1 MPVVDGL
8 NAGYASSILEQYLEN
23 PESVPSEWRVLFESG
38 PTGDVVAGLPGLARL
53 LEMARPPIDRNG
65 GSVAA
70 AARPA
75 EAAPAPVEAAPTPVA
90 VAPAPV
96 EVVPAPVEAAPAPAA
111 APAVEAAPAPAEA
124 APAPAEAAPAPA
136 EAAPAL
142 AAAPPVEAAPAQ
154 AEAAPAPAEV
164 ASAPAEVAS
173 APAAPPPVEA
183 GPAPAEA
190 PDELLLGAVAAAMAL
205 VKAHRM
211 HGHLAAHLDPLGSEP
226 VGDPALEPER
236 LVPKLTP
243 ELQARIPASLLRLYV
258 PAETLADALPRLRE
272 TYCGTIA
279 YEIEHISDH
288 ERRVWLRQAIES
300 GRYRQP
306 LTADEKRALLQRL
319 SEVEGFERY
328 LRKAFLGQ
336 KQFSIEGLDVM
347 VPMLDEAIS
356 IAAEAGAHE
365 VVMGMAHRGRLNV
378 LAHTI
383 GQPYETIL
391 REFEGERTIE
401 AVVAD
406 PEGGSGDVK
415 YHLGAEG
422 VRKTASGEITITL
435 CSNPS
440 HLEAVDPVVEGRT
453 RAEQTDRST
462 RAGVHD
468 PVIALP
474 VLIHGDASFAGQGV
488 VAETLN
494 IEGLAGY
501 STGGTLHLI
510 ANNQVGFTTD
520 PAEGRSTR
528 YSSDLAKGFDIPIVH
543 VNADD
548 PEAAISAI
556 RLALAF
562 RRRFGHDI
570 VVDLVGY
577 RRFGHN
583 EQDEPAYTQPLM
595 AQRIAEQ
602 PTVREQ
608 YAARLVEEGVLGAAD
623 AEALERRVEAMLREA
638 HERLR
643 STFGH
648 QEVPRSED
656 GHALRASL
664 GATVTA
670 VPAER
675 LRELDRELVAVPDH
689 FTVHPKLARQ
699 LERRAVALE
708 EGGIDWGHAESLAFA
723 TLLAEGI
730 PVRLTGQDTERG
742 TFSHR
747 HLVFHDVHSGE
758 RYAPIQHLREATAS
772 FEVHNSP
779 LSEYAA
785 VGFEYGYSVAA
796 PEALVLW
803 EAQFGDFVNGAQI
816 ILDQFLVAGLSKW
829 GETSRLTLLLPH
841 GYEGNGP
848 EHSSARLERFLQSTA
863 QENIRV
869 VNCSTAA
876 QYFHVLR
883 LQALGPLARPLVV
896 MTPKGLLRLR
906 ESASTLADLAEGSFE
921 PVLDDPDA
929 EKGRVRRLILC
940 SGKVYYD
947 IVGHELHAEDDTV
960 AVARIEQLYPFP
972 SEQAKELIYSF
983 PYLEEVV
990 WVQEEPQNMGAWR
1003 SIRHRL
1009 EEACPPGVP
1018 LGFVGRPWRA
1028 SPSEGYPTSHLREQ
1042 DRIVRDALG

>member
-1 MPVVDGL
+1 MRDVDGL
-8 NAGYASSILEQYLEN
+8 NAGYASAILEQYLEN
-23 PESVPSEWRVLFESG
+23 PESVPPEWRALFEGGSS
-38 PTGDVVAGLPGLARL
+38 DVVTGLPGLVRL
-53 LEMARPPIDRNG
+53 LETARVPADGNG
-65 GSVAA
+65 GTAVA
-70 AARPA
+70 PP
-75 EAAPAPVEAAPTPVA
+75 APAPT
-90 VAPAPV
+90 APV
-96 EVVPAPVEAAPAPAA
+96 PPLH
-111 APAVEAAPAPAEA
+111 AE
-124 APAPAEAAPAPA
+124 E
-136 EAAPAL
+136 
-142 AAAPPVEAAPAQ
+142 
-154 AEAAPAPAEV
+154 
-164 ASAPAEVAS
+164 
-173 APAAPPPVEA
+173 
-183 GPAPAEA
+183 
-190 PDELLLGAVAAAMAL
+190 PDELLLGGVAAAMAL
-205 VKAHRM
+205 VKAYRM
-211 HGHLAAHLDPLGSEP
+211 HGHLAARLDPLGSEP

-236 LVPKLTP
+236 LIPKLTP
-243 ELQARIPASLLRLYV
+243 ELQERIPASLLRLSV
-258 PAETLADALPRLRE
+258 PADTLADALPRLRE

-288 ERRVWLRQAIES
+288 ERREWLRQAIES
-300 GRYRQP
+300 GAYRQP
-306 LTADEKRALLQRL
+306 LTSEEKQRLLERL

-336 KQFSIEGLDVM
+336 KQFSIEGLDVL
-347 VPMLDEAIS
+347 VPMLDEAITL
-356 IAAEAGAHE
+356 AAKGRAHE
-365 VVMGMAHRGRLNV
+365 VVIGMAHRGRLNV

-383 GQPYETIL
+383 GQPYEAIL

-401 AVVAD
+401 AVVSD
-406 PEGGSGDVK
+406 SEGGSGDVK

-422 VRKTASGEITITL
+422 TRKTPSGEITVAL

-462 RAGVHD
+462 RVGVHD
-468 PVIALP
+468 PMVALP
-474 VLIHGDASFAGQGV
+474 ILIHGDASFAGQGV

-494 IEGLAGY
+494 LEGVAGY
-501 STGGTLHLI
+501 TTGGTLHLI

-528 YSSDLAKGFDIPIVH
+528 YSSDLAKGFDIPIIH

-562 RRRFGHDI
+562 RRRFGHDV

-595 AQRIAEQ
+595 TQRIAVQ

-608 YAARLVEEGVLGAAD
+608 YGARLVEEGVLS
-623 AEALERRVEAMLREA
+623 AEDVDGLEGRVETMLRGA
-638 HERLR
+638 HERLKT
-643 STFGH
+643 SFG
-648 QEVPRSED
+648 QDVSPPAEPVLQAAPTW
-656 GHALRASL
+656 
-664 GATVTA
+664 TVTT
-670 VPAER
+670 VPVEG
-675 LRELDRELVAVPDH
+675 LRELNQELLTVPDH
-689 FTVHPKLARQ
+689 FMVHPKLLRQ
-699 LERRAVALE
+699 LERRTTALE
-708 EGGIDWGHAESLAFA
+708 EGGIDWGHAEELAFA
-723 TLLAEGI
+723 SLLVEGI
-730 PVRLTGQDTERG
+730 PIRLTGQDTERG

-747 HLVFHDVHSGE
+747 HLVLHDANTDE
-758 RYAPIQHLREATAS
+758 RYVPIQQIEVAGAS

-779 LSEYAA
+779 LSEYGA

-816 ILDQFLVAGLSKW
+816 ILDQFLVAGRSKW

-863 QENIRV
+863 QNNIRV
-869 VNCSTAA
+869 ANCSTAA
-876 QYFHVLR
+876 QYFHLLR
-883 LQALGPLARPLVV
+883 LQALDPVARPLVV

-906 ESASTLADLAEGSFE
+906 EAASKVDDLAEGAFA
-921 PVLDDPDA
+921 PVLDDAGVDK
-929 EKGRVRRLILC
+929 EGVRRLVLC

-947 IVGHELHAEDDTV
+947 IVGHELRAPAESV

-972 SEQAKELIYSF
+972 REEAAAVVRSY
-983 PYLEEVV
+983 PHLEEVM

-1009 EEACPPGVP
+1009 EEVLPSDVP
-1018 LGFVGRPWRA
+1018 LRFVGRAWRA
-1028 SPSEGYPTSHLREQ
+1028 SPSEGYPTAHLREQ
-1042 DRIVRDALG
+1042 DRIVRAALG